1 MTESRKAASPDMID
15 DVIAGLE
22 FYRALG
28 VDRVPVTLRPD
39 RRPGIS
45 QTVPEFSGSGA
56 EKMETETASCCSVT
70 VEIDPV
76 TEIRPGRRSPE
87 DKAGLLRELR
97 DAIGDCRLCK
107 LSEKRTT
114 IVFGY
119 GNPDAALMFIGEAP
133 GEDEDIQ
140 GVPFVGKAGILLT
153 RMIEKMELSRE
164 SVYIA
169 NVIKCRPPGN
179 REPEEGELETC
190 RGFIERQ
197 IDIIR
202 PKVIMTLGR
211 IALQALMSTRDIK
224 ITQAR
229 GKFLEYR
236 GIPVMP
242 TFHPAYLL
250 RNPADKWKTWSDA
263 QKALE
268 RMNVIRT

>member
-1 MTESRKAASPDMID
+1 MP
-15 DVIAGLE
+15 
-22 FYRALG
+22 
-28 VDRVPVTLRPD
+28 
-39 RRPGIS
+39 
-45 QTVPEFSGSGA
+45 
-56 EKMETETASCCSVT
+56 CCSVT
-70 VEIDPV
+70 VEVDPIAEAG
-76 TEIRPGRRSPE
+76 TIRRSPE
-87 DKAGLLRELR
+87 DKAKLLAELR
-97 DAIGDCRLCK
+97 DDIGDCRRCK
-107 LSEKRTT
+107 LSEQRTN

-119 GNPDAALMFIGEAP
+119 GNPDAGLMFIGEAP

-140 GVPFVGKAGILLT
+140 GIPFVGKAGMLLT

-179 REPEEGELETC
+179 REPEEDELDTC
-190 RGFIERQ
+190 RRFIERQ
-197 IDIIR
+197 IDIIG
-202 PKVIMTLGR
+202 PQVIMTLGR
-211 IALQALMSTRDIK
+211 IALQSLMRIRGIK

-268 RMNVIRT
+268 KLNAIKT